1 MVPFVA
7 VMMGVTTILSMRD
20 IFTLPNCPQFCFP
33 PLPKSSSFLASAGAE
48 FQRDLIPARNTYE
61 CQMGLP
67 DERVEVAALERHL
80 LAGLSSKDYEGNCD
94 NEVLYNASFGEME
107 DNFVKYQITHWIL
120 LSVVLILAWGVG
132 VLMLLYL
139 PIRMYICR
147 REFRSRKLYLTTHA
161 IVYKVKKPVAFP
173 CFGVSKNEKY
183 VILPSV
189 SDVVVEQGY
198 LQSFFGVYSIRIEN
212 IGVRRPPSDD
222 LKITGVAHPHDF
234 RKAVLVHILN
244 TRNQNFSR
252 KASVSD
258 DQHSTRLNPV
268 AGALVP
274 LGHLIHEKLD
284 EVEISV
290 KTLEVWIALQE
301 LEGEIGAE
309 DLS

>member
-1 MVPFVA
+1 M
-7 VMMGVTTILSMRD
+7 
-20 IFTLPNCPQFCFP
+20 
-33 PLPKSSSFLASAGAE
+33 
-48 FQRDLIPARNTYE
+48 
-61 CQMGLP
+61 MGLP

-94 NEVLYNASFGEME
+94 NEVLYNASF
-107 DNFVKYQITHWIL
+107 
-120 LSVVLILAWGVG
+120 G

-258 DQHSTRLNPV
+258 DQHSTRLNP
-268 AGALVP
+268 AADALVP
-274 LGHLIHEKLD
+274 LGDLIHEKLD

-290 KTLEVWIALQE
+290 KVTVLERF
-301 LEGEIGAE
+301 
-309 DLS
+309 S